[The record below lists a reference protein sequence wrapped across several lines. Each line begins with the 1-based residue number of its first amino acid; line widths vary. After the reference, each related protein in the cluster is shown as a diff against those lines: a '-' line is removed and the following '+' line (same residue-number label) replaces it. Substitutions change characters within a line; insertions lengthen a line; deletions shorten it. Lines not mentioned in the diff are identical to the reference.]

1 MQHISFANSIKY
13 HFALSV
19 AKVGNSMHLIALNAF
34 DLTQLFDKK
43 VLKSLMVTELQRT
56 NTAETYAIKHAIN

>member
-43 VLKSLMVTELQRT
+43 VLKSLMVTELQCT

>member
-34 DLTQLFDKK
+34 DLTQQSFKK
-43 VLKSLMVTELQRT
+43 LDGNRAPM
-56 NTAETYAIKHAIN
+56 H